1 MQTVEAT
8 RREKLAALIRE
19 AGSQTALSEKIE
31 KAPAQISQWLN
42 ASINSKT
49 GKPRVMSNAIAR
61 EIEEKTGKPAGWMDQ
76 PTQLDLGT
84 NSPTSVSNTEPGP
97 PLRGKVPLISWVQA
111 GAWCHAANPH
121 LPGQADRWLDCPV
134 SHSPSTFVLRV
145 RGDSMTAPHGNGKS
159 YPEGCYIFV
168 DPERRTPVNG
178 DRVVACLSGSDEVTF
193 KVYKNEDGRQ
203 WLQPL
208 NPAHE
213 PIRDNFHII
222 GKVLGKWEEE

>member
-1 MQTVEAT
+1 MNTIAERLKQA
-8 RREKLAALIRE
+8 REKAGLTQPELAKKAGVSQGTIGNVESGLRKRPRE
-19 AGSQTALSEKIE
+19 L
-31 KAPAQISQWLN
+31 L
-42 ASINSKT
+42 
-49 GKPRVMSNAIAR
+49 AIA
-61 EIEEKTGKPAGWMDQ
+61 EALNVSPKWLETGIEQVST
-76 PTQLDLGT
+76 
-84 NSPTSVSNTEPGP
+84 SPTSLANTEPGP

-111 GAWCHAANPH
+111 GAWCHATNPH

-145 RGDSMTAPHGNGKS
+145 RGDSMTAPHGSGKS